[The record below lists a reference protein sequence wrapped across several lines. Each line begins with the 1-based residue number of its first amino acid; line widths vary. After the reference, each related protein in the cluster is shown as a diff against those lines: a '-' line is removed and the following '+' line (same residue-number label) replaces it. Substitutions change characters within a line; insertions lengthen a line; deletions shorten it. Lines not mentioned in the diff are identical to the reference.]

1 MKIMKKK
8 TPAWKL
14 IVISIPLIVSVMWAV
29 SIISVYNELPLV
41 YEQASP
47 RNVNT
52 LLILIITF
60 IISYG
65 VFIFMRFR
73 KH

>member
-1 MKIMKKK
+1 MPTKQ

-14 IVISIPLIVSVMWAV
+14 IVISTPLIVAVMWAV

-41 YEQASP
+41 YEHASP
-47 RNVNT
+47 GNVNT

-65 VFIFMRFR
+65 TFIFIRF
-73 KH
+73 KKK